1 MAPTR
6 TDEGRLPGLYLGAT
20 QSYCG
25 LGNKLGRLVVF
36 PAILPRGLSIDRPP
50 AVHQTE
56 LERHRWRVL
65 SLTSIGMFMGPLD
78 STIVSVALPAM
89 GPSLRLSYSE
99 ALWVQAAYLL
109 VVSIFLIPIGRLAD
123 ARGRMR
129 FYLVGTAVFGIFS
142 MVCAVSPTGTFLIVA
157 RCFQGLG
164 AAFMAATSVALVTA
178 VFPPQERGRALG
190 LNVMAGYLGLTAGP
204 VLGGLIVTHF
214 GWRWIFFINVPIA
227 IATLANGWFLLGA
240 ERRDRAAARAVARP
254 AAPGAAGAD
263 GRPGGGPPPS
273 VAGSAGYPP
282 GAAGPAAP
290 PNEGAGRSIDWPGAV
305 LLGLGLVSLLVPLTL
320 VPFWGW
326 DSARTIGMLVAA
338 VVLLVAFAFVED
350 RARHPLLDLDLVRK
364 NHVFAAGTFA
374 ALLNYAAVFGIT
386 ILTAVYLEVVE
397 GYSAQRAG
405 LLLLVQPVFMAALS
419 PLFGRLSDR
428 IGSRILATGG
438 MLLGALGI
446 VQLAI
451 LPAGAHPFRV
461 VLALGTIGVGMAAF
475 SSPNTSSVMGSVK
488 RSQLSLASGFLGTM
502 RSVGQG
508 LSVGLLGAIAASGL
522 GPIGARVIFLGEEAS
537 RAAAS
542 SFADGYRSCYVRGS
556 GTSGAGGGR
565 VAGPWQ
571 ARRGGG
577 SPWLIRSLMTAR
589 VRSASARPSI
599 PAGSPCRSGSCSTV
613 PGES

>member
-1 MAPTR
+1 MIDIPKA
-6 TDEGRLPGLYLGAT
+6 A
-20 QSYCG
+20 Q
-25 LGNKLGRLVVF
+25 
-36 PAILPRGLSIDRPP
+36 LS
-50 AVHQTE
+50 E
-56 LERHRWRVL
+56 LERHRWRLL

-129 FYLVGTAVFGIFS
+129 FYLVGTAVFGVFS
-142 MVCAVSPTGTFLIVA
+142 MVCAVSPNGAFLIVA

-164 AAFMAATSVALVTA
+164 AAFMSATSVALVTA

-214 GWRWIFFINVPIA
+214 GWRWIFFINAPIA
-227 IATLANGWFLLGA
+227 VATLANGWFLLGA
-240 ERRDRAAARAVARP
+240 ERRDRARVREGIAVPDRAASPGPVGSPDGVVSPGQLGPPAQ
-254 AAPGAAGAD
+254 AAPRGPVGGFAGAPVTD
-263 GRPGGGPPPS
+263 
-273 VAGSAGYPP
+273 
-282 GAAGPAAP
+282 
-290 PNEGAGRSIDWPGAV
+290 AGRSLDWPGATA
-305 LLGLGLVSLLVPLTL
+305 LGLGLVCLLVPLTL

-326 DSARTIGMLVAA
+326 DSARTIGLLAAA
-338 VVLLVAFAFVED
+338 VALFALFVFIED
-350 RARHPLLDLDLVRK
+350 RTKDPVLDLDLVRK

-405 LLLLVQPVFMAALS
+405 LLLLVQPIFMAALS
-419 PLFGRLSDR
+419 PSFGRLSDR

-438 MLLGALGI
+438 MLLGTLGI
-446 VQLAI
+446 AQLAI
-451 LPAGAHPFRV
+451 LPQGAHPLRV
-461 VLALGTIGVGMAAF
+461 ILALGTVGVGMAAF
-475 SSPNTSSVMGSVK
+475 SAPNTSSVMGSVR

-508 LSVGLLGAIAASGL
+508 VSVGLLGAIAASGL
-522 GPIGARVIFLGEEAS
+522 GPTGARVIFLGEETS
-537 RAAAS
+537 QAAAS
-542 SFADGYRSCYVRGS
+542 SFSHGYRSAMFVAAGLAVLGAAVSLVRG
-556 GTSGAGGGR
+556 
-565 VAGPWQ
+565 
-571 ARRGGG
+571 
-577 SPWLIRSLMTAR
+577 
-589 VRSASARPSI
+589 RP
-599 PAGSPCRSGSCSTV
+599 AERE
-613 PGES
+613 ESHV